1 MKHQVLDVFI
11 PFISFMHG
19 IDKKKSYNVL
29 VLMLDSK
36 YKSMCLVT
44 IYLGR
49 QIITTLV
56 VNFNEQLLLEAYKV
70 LMPNRV
76 DCFDETTSLVNS
88 QNLFQQTNTNANT
101 YKDITNQDL
110 VGFHRYPIKTK
121 TYKFGL

>member
-44 IYLGR
+44 IYLG
-49 QIITTLV
+49 
-56 VNFNEQLLLEAYKV
+56 
-70 LMPNRV
+70 
-76 DCFDETTSLVNS
+76 
-88 QNLFQQTNTNANT
+88 
-101 YKDITNQDL
+101 
-110 VGFHRYPIKTK
+110 H
-121 TYKFGL
+121 